1 MKLHRVYYKEFS
13 RTDKISIDNKSKI
26 NHLSNVL
33 RLKEGSKLDVFDGE
47 GNSSIF
53 KIASL
58 EKKKIVLEQIGSIE
72 FQQPERINLKVL
84 MPYIKKENLFF
95 AVQKV
100 TEIGVSNIS
109 LFRPDNVDQSIK
121 KKDLSKINEKAY
133 SIITQACEQNG
144 SNIVPDFQIYKDLSS
159 AIDHDSFSIFFDLDA
174 TNDFQSI
181 KNIEDSI
188 TLITGPESGFSKKER
203 EFLNAETSH
212 NISLGKNILRAETAP
227 ITALS
232 VIKSNLGLLWI
243 DGKFNFIYNR
253 PL

>member
-95 AVQKV
+95 AIQKV

-109 LFRPDNVDQSIK
+109 LFRPDNIDQSIK
-121 KKDLSKINEKAY
+121 KKDLSKINEKAL

-144 SNIVPDFQIYKDLSS
+144 SNIVPDFQIYENLSS

-181 KNIEDSI
+181 KNIKDNI

-203 EFLNAETSH
+203 EFLNATASD

-232 VIKSNLGLLWI
+232 VIKSNLGLL
-243 DGKFNFIYNR
+243 
-253 PL
+253 

>member
-1 MKLHRVYYKEFS
+1 MKLHRVYYKEFN

-26 NHLSNVL
+26 NHLRNVL

-47 GNSSIF
+47 GNSSIC

-121 KKDLSKINEKAY
+121 KKDLSKINEKAL

-144 SNIVPDFQIYKDLSS
+144 SNIVPDFQIYEDLSS

-203 EFLNAETSH
+203 EFLNATTSH

-232 VIKSNLGLLWI
+232 VIKSNLGLL
-243 DGKFNFIYNR
+243 
-253 PL
+253 

>member
-26 NHLSNVL
+26 NHLRNVL

-47 GNSSIF
+47 GNSSIC

-121 KKDLSKINEKAY
+121 KKDLSKINEKAL

-144 SNIVPDFQIYKDLSS
+144 SNIVPDFQIYEDLSS

-203 EFLNAETSH
+203 EFLNATASH

-232 VIKSNLGLLWI
+232 VIKSNLGLL
-243 DGKFNFIYNR
+243 
-253 PL
+253 

>member
-26 NHLSNVL
+26 NHLRNVL

-47 GNSSIF
+47 GNSSIC
-53 KIASL
+53 KIVSL
-58 EKKKIVLEQIGSIE
+58 KKKKIVLEQIGDIE

-95 AVQKV
+95 AIQKV

-109 LFRPDNVDQSIK
+109 LFRPDNVDQSIS
-121 KKDLSKINEKAY
+121 KKDLSKINEKAL

-144 SNIVPDFQIYKDLSS
+144 SNIVPDFQIYEDLSS

-203 EFLNAETSH
+203 EFLNATTSH

-232 VIKSNLGLLWI
+232 VIKSNLGLL
-243 DGKFNFIYNR
+243 
-253 PL
+253 

>member
-1 MKLHRVYYKEFS
+1 MNFHRVYYKEFNQ
-13 RTDKISIDNKSKI
+13 TDKISIDNKSKI
-26 NHLSNVL
+26 NHIKKVL
-33 RLKEGSKLDVFDGE
+33 RLSEGSQVDVFDGK
-47 GNSSIF
+47 GNSSIC
-53 KIASL
+53 KIVSL
-58 EKKKIVLEQIGSIE
+58 EKKEIVLEQIGDTG

-84 MPYIKKENLFF
+84 IPYIKKENLFF

-121 KKDLSKINEKAY
+121 KKDLSKINEKAL

-144 SNIVPDFQIYKDLSS
+144 SNIVPDFQIYENLSS

-181 KNIEDSI
+181 KNIKDSI

-203 EFLNAETSH
+203 EFLNATASD

-232 VIKSNLGLLWI
+232 AIKSNLGLL
-243 DGKFNFIYNR
+243 
-253 PL
+253 

>member
-1 MKLHRVYYKEFS
+1 MKLHRVYYKEFN

-109 LFRPDNVDQSIK
+109 LFRPDNIDQSIK
-121 KKDLSKINEKAY
+121 KKDLSKINEKAL

-144 SNIVPDFQIYKDLSS
+144 SNIVPDFQIYENLSS

-181 KNIEDSI
+181 KNIKDSI

-203 EFLNAETSH
+203 EFLNATASD

-232 VIKSNLGLLWI
+232 VIKSNLGLL
-243 DGKFNFIYNR
+243 
-253 PL
+253 